1 MPFKSRPTGMKV
13 MDATAPG
20 PAFGAFGAPLGGSVG
35 TRLYEDLRRRII
47 SLEFPP
53 GTSLLR
59 AELAKAYEVSQTPLR
74 EAMQRLEQ
82 DGLVRI
88 FPQSKT
94 IVSQIDTPQ
103 IYEAHFMRVALETEV
118 VRQLTRAKNQEA
130 VMHARAIVRMQEAVA
145 EDASQLLVFQELDE
159 LFHQTLFV
167 GVGHRGLHQLVTSR
181 SGHLSRMRR
190 MQPHDETKIRFILEG
205 HRDILDAID
214 SGEEEASVSAMRAH
228 LSQTVVNVE
237 ALRERH
243 RHFFS

>member
-1 MPFKSRPTGMKV
+1 MSFKSRPTGLNV
-13 MDATAPG
+13 TEATASSH
-20 PAFGAFGAPLGGSVG
+20 AFGGFGAPSGGSVG
-35 TRLYEDLRRRII
+35 TRVYEDLRRRII

-82 DGLVRI
+82 EGLVRI

-94 IVSQIDTPQ
+94 IVSQINTPQ

-130 VMHARAIVRMQEAVA
+130 VMHARAVVRMQEAVA
-145 EDASQLLVFQELDE
+145 DDPSQLLVFQELDE

-190 MQPHDETKIRFILEG
+190 MQPHDDTKIRFILEG

-243 RHFFS
+243 RDFFS

>member
-1 MPFKSRPTGMKV
+1 M
-13 MDATAPG
+13 
-20 PAFGAFGAPLGGSVG
+20 
-35 TRLYEDLRRRII
+35 
-47 SLEFPP
+47 EFPP
-53 GTSLLR
+53 GTNLLR
-59 AELAKAYEVSQTPLR
+59 VELAREYEVSQTPLR

-88 FPQSKT
+88 FPQSRT
-94 IVSQIDTPQ
+94 VVSQINTPQ

-118 VRQLTRAKNQEA
+118 VRQLTRARNEEA
-130 VMHARAIVRMQEAVA
+130 VMHARAIVRMQEALA
-145 EDASQLLVFQELDE
+145 GDRSQLLAFQELDE
-159 LFHQTLFV
+159 RFHQTLFI
-167 GVGHRGLHQLVTSR
+167 GVGHGGLYQLVTSK

-205 HRDILDAID
+205 HRDILDAIE

-237 ALRERH
+237 ALRKSH

>member
-1 MPFKSRPTGMKV
+1 MINSTSS
-13 MDATAPG
+13 APAVG
-20 PAFGAFGAPLGGSVG
+20 LGAPSSGSVG
-35 TRLYEDLRRRII
+35 NRLYEDLRRRII

-53 GTSLLR
+53 GTSLFR

-94 IVSQIDTPQ
+94 IVSQINTPQ

-118 VRQLTRAKNQEA
+118 VRQLTRAKNREA
-130 VMHARAIVRMQEAVA
+130 VMDARAIVRMQQALADDPGQLVA
-145 EDASQLLVFQELDE
+145 FQELDE
-159 LFHQTLFV
+159 KFHQTLFM
-167 GVGHRGLHQLVTSR
+167 GVGHGGLHQLVTSK

-190 MQPHDETKIRFILEG
+190 MQPHDESKIRFILEG
-205 HRDILDAID
+205 HREILDAID
-214 SGEEEASVSAMRAH
+214 SGIEEASVRAMRAH

-237 ALRERH
+237 ALRASH